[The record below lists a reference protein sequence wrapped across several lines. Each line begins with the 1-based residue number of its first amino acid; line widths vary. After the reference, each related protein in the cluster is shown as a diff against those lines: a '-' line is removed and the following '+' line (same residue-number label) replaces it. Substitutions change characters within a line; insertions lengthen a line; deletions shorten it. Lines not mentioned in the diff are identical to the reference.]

1 MAKIYTP
8 DGESTDL
15 GEVIAA
21 WRLRQRLAE
30 EAEHR
35 AAYHAAKTDPATQA
49 WLEVAQN
56 EEALRSVARHVRGMK
71 KPAA

>member
-21 WRLRQRLAE
+21 WRMRQRLAE
-30 EAEHR
+30 EAEQR
-35 AAYHAAKTDPATQA
+35 AAFIASQNDPEVRA
-49 WLEVAQN
+49 WIEIAQN
-56 EEALRSVARHVRGMK
+56 EEALRAVARHVRPTK